1 MPTSAASPYAEAIA
15 HLAPNMTLLASGV
28 SWEEYEQLLE
38 DLGDQRAARVFYDQ
52 GKLEIMSPPTKE
64 HEVPRPVIYRF
75 IIALSEELDL
85 EISSVGTTT
94 LRHLRESGAEP
105 DDAYY
110 IRDIGPALGPR
121 NLDMERDPPPHI
133 ILEVDQTS
141 SSLDKFPIYARLGA
155 PEIWRVSEGV
165 VRFHCLQGDSYA
177 ETPRSLAF
185 PFLDSR
191 TLTRFVQQGVN
202 EGETKAAKAFRLWLR
217 ETLPT
222 SS

>member
-1 MPTSAASPYAEAIA
+1 MPTLAASPYAEAVT
-15 HLAPNMTLLASGV
+15 HLAPNMTLLAADV

-38 DLGDQRAARVFYDQ
+38 ELGEHRAARVFYDQ

-64 HEVPRPVIYRF
+64 HEVPRPVIYRL
-75 IIALSEELDL
+75 IVALSEELDL

-94 LRHLRESGAEP
+94 LRRLRDSGAEP

-165 VRFHCLQGDSYA
+165 VRFHHLQGDAYA
-177 ETPRSLAF
+177 QKPRSRAF
-185 PFLDSR
+185 PSLASE
-191 TLTRFVQQGVN
+191 TLTRFLQQGLR
-202 EGETKAAKAFRLWLR
+202 EGETKAAKAFRQWLR
-217 ETLPT
+217 ENPPAAA
-222 SS
+222 